1 MVRLPRSP
9 QRLAPGTRIAKSHR
23 VANETFLMT
32 ATKDLRTIARARM
45 HDARVLLQS
54 KRFDG
59 AFYLCG
65 YSVELALKARISQT
79 LKWSGFPE
87 TANEF
92 RNLQSLKTHN
102 LEVLLRLSGVEGGVK
117 SKYLAE
123 WSVVLDWN
131 PEKRYQP
138 IGQSTLQQAADM
150 VTCAKRL
157 LDIL

>member
-1 MVRLPRSP
+1 MAGK
-9 QRLAPGTRIAKSHR
+9 QHLAPGTRIAKSHR
-23 VANETFLMT
+23 VANETFLMI

-65 YSVELALKARISQT
+65 YSVELALKARICQT

-102 LEVLLRLSGVEGGVK
+102 LEVLLRLSGVEGRVK

>member
-1 MVRLPRSP
+1 
-9 QRLAPGTRIAKSHR
+9 
-23 VANETFLMT
+23 
-32 ATKDLRTIARARM
+32 M

-65 YSVELALKARISQT
+65 YSVELTLKARICQT

-92 RNLQSLKTHN
+92 RSLQSLKTHN
-102 LEVLLRLSGVEGGVK
+102 LEVLLRLSGVEGRVK